1 MISYAANTR
10 DTRSEPVVFPH
21 GPDASSGGSK
31 SVGVVV
37 GKSAFAVIII
47 TTSASRLET
56 IRQMPAERGCPANT

>member
-1 MISYAANTR
+1 
-10 DTRSEPVVFPH
+10 
-21 GPDASSGGSK
+21 
-31 SVGVVV
+31 VVV